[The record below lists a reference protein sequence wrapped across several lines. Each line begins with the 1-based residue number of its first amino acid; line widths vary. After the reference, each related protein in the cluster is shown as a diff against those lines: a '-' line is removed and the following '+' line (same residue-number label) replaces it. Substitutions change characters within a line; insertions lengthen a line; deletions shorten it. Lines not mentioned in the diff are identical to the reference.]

1 MLQREENVGGPLCF
15 IMPMLRFWCCPVWRQ
30 PQTTQN
36 LRKNKTSDG
45 KLWRKTMNNHEE
57 KRWITWITI
66 WKNST
71 LPDPKHQN
79 HRGRVAHCRNPDHR
93 SHPDAWS
100 LQPCKASATMGNM
113 GNWPPHPTPGN
124 PRKWDLAPFD
134 MHHVWIKTRDVLTI
148 NIHQQI
154 GI

>member
-1 MLQREENVGGPLCF
+1 MPHVRTNASTRGECWRPFMLHHAYVAWMQ
-15 IMPMLRFWCCPVWRQ
+15 LRFWCCPVWRQ
-30 PQTTQN
+30 PQTTQK

-57 KRWITWITI
+57 KRWITWRTI
-66 WKNST
+66 WKTST

-100 LQPCKASATMGNM
+100 LQPCKASATMGN
-113 GNWPPHPTPGN
+113 WPPIQQKLG
-124 PRKWDLAPFD
+124 FS
-134 MHHVWIKTRDVLTI
+134 TI
-148 NIHQQI
+148 WNASCVNQD
-154 GI
+154 